1 MEAER
6 NPVKVQNQSQ
16 AGAPQTSMSLGHM
29 LRSLKSDTS
38 DPRTNPEHTRN
49 TFKSLYQQYDRGVL
63 TRQSFETHLSE
74 DLGIHMNP
82 ELKKVLDDPGRDYLS
97 VAQVRNTQ
105 NLGVSLKTQDR
116 GCELYDNPKGPRV
129 RSSTELTTMGG
140 KRLTGTGNGTRP
152 SINTEELSTQI
163 RLYAQG
169 RVREN
174 DFRSYLASNSVQ
186 VSAEMNRYI
195 KLHAETQSVPYN
207 TLGRVILSSL
217 DNSESELAGNP
228 QYRALNSGPR
238 SIISTAETRE
248 AMRSELLQQELD
260 RVGSTHLDHKRRV
273 QPTFK
278 DTEELTAWKP
288 ETAPARASLH
298 SNPQLQHHD
307 IFSSS
312 EPLPPPRPT
321 RARPGPS
328 NGNIISWAD

>member
-16 AGAPQTSMSLGHM
+16 AGAPQTSMSLGRM
-29 LRSLKSDTS
+29 LRSLKSDPS
-38 DPRTNPEHTRN
+38 DPRGSPEHARN

-63 TRQSFETHLSE
+63 NRQSFETRLSE
-74 DLGIHMNP
+74 DLGIQMNP
-82 ELKKVLDDPGRDYLS
+82 ELRKVLDDPGRDYHS
-97 VAQVRNTQ
+97 VAQVRNRQ
-105 NLGVSLKTQDR
+105 NLGVSLKTQER
-116 GCELYDNPKGPRV
+116 GCELYDNPKGPKV

-140 KRLTGTGNGTRP
+140 KRLSVPGNGSQP
-152 SINTEELSTQI
+152 SINTEELSSQI

-169 RVREN
+169 RMREN
-174 DFRSYLASNSVQ
+174 DFRSYLAAHSVP

-207 TLGRVILSSL
+207 TLGRVILSSVG
-217 DNSESELAGNP
+217 NSESELAGNS
-228 QYRALNSGPR
+228 QYRALNSGPQ
-238 SIISTAETRE
+238 SIGTAETRE
-248 AMRSELLQQELD
+248 QMKSELLRQELD

-273 QPTFK
+273 QPSFK

-288 ETAPARASLH
+288 ETAPARVSLH

-307 IFSSS
+307 IFASSD
-312 EPLPPPRPT
+312 PLPPTRPA